1 MRIENYANITS
12 LGKTNVGD
20 LMNRLNPGDVIRAKV
35 VEITSDEAVLKLS
48 DGTLMQA
55 KMLETMNAKAGDTVM
70 LTVSSKSEGT
80 LFLES
85 IKNLSQI
92 IQPNAD
98 TLNSLL
104 EKLQIKPDA
113 QNMQL
118 AAELLK
124 AGSPVTAESLEQ
136 SIALLKSLPVLDAEK
151 AVYITSKGL
160 NISQADIELLSKL
173 LEGDL
178 KLGQQLK
185 DIQALLNQI
194 NDAKSDQTG
203 SKAYAQAQKAASM
216 NDQAGTGNQ
225 AAGVANN
232 QTVSTTAN
240 QTSGASGNQPAGTS
254 INQEVIVQNAS
265 GNNVANTG
273 DTVNQTHAQT
283 VQSQATQIT
292 VASQEA
298 HIAGQ
303 SEVPSETTG
312 AAGTN
317 ASRTNVSR
325 TPADYKALADPET
338 SAASSQLPETAS
350 KAVTA
355 HVTTATDLHEKQAI
369 NGANRDLASLS
380 ASNETVSKET
390 PADKFSKL
398 IETVMDL
405 YVKTNSD
412 KLASELDVNKLKN
425 ELYEKLNVLKATIQ
439 SSEGYDPKEMAGLL
453 KAATQIDDTL
463 RLFNQM
469 NSSNIMYYQMP
480 VSIAGHN
487 TTAELYVMKRQKNKR
502 KIDPHNTVMFISLD
516 TKNIGRIET
525 LLDVKGSN
533 ITVNLRTESKQIID
547 FIKGQIKDLYKGFDD
562 CGYKLASIRY
572 SVIDSATSP
581 IQQEKLLSEILNKNY
596 GKVDYRI

>member
-1 MRIENYANITS
+1 MRIDNYANIPS
-12 LGKTNVGD
+12 SSKTNVGD
-20 LMNRLNPGDVIRAKV
+20 LINRLDSGDMIRAKV
-35 VEITSDEAVLKLS
+35 IEITSDEAVLKLS
-48 DGTLMQA
+48 DGTVMHA

-92 IQPNAD
+92 IEPNIKA
-98 TLNSLL
+98 LNRLL

-118 AAELLK
+118 AAELMK
-124 AGSPVTAESLEQ
+124 SGDPVTAERLEQ
-136 SIALLKSLPVLDAEK
+136 SIALLKSLPGLDAEK

-160 NISQADIELLSKL
+160 NINHADIELLSRL

-203 SKAYAQAQKAASM
+203 SKAYAQTQKAASM
-216 NDQAGTGNQ
+216 NDQA
-225 AAGVANN
+225 AAATTN
-232 QTVSTTAN
+232 QTTSANAN
-240 QTSGASGNQPAGTS
+240 QTTGASGNQPAGTS
-254 INQEVIVQNAS
+254 HNQEVIVQNAS
-265 GNNVANTG
+265 GNHVTNTG
-273 DTVNQTHAQT
+273 DTVNNTNAQT
-283 VQSQATQIT
+283 VQSQAAQIT
-292 VASQEA
+292 STSQETL
-298 HIAGQ
+298 ITGQ
-303 SEVPSETTG
+303 SEVASETTG
-312 AAGTN
+312 SSGAIT
-317 ASRTNVSR
+317 SR
-325 TPADYKALADPET
+325 TPAEREAPEAPEA
-338 SAASSQLPETAS
+338 SAASSQLLETES
-350 KAVTA
+350 KPVTA
-355 HVTTATDLHEKQAI
+355 HASSATVPHEKQTI
-369 NGANRDLASLS
+369 SEENRDFTSIS
-380 ASNETVSKET
+380 ASNETFSKDT
-390 PADKFSKL
+390 PLADKFSKL

-405 YVKTNSD
+405 FVKTDSK
-412 KLASELDVNKLKN
+412 KLASELDVNKLKS

-439 SSEGYDPKEMAGLL
+439 SSEGYDSNETAGLL

-516 TKNIGRIET
+516 TKHIGRIET

-547 FIKGQIKDLYKGFDD
+547 FIKGQIKDLYKGFDA

-572 SVIDSATSP
+572 SVIDSATPP

>member
-1 MRIENYANITS
+1 MRIEDYANIPS
-12 LGKTNVGD
+12 SDKANVGD
-20 LMNRLNPGDVIRAKV
+20 LMNRLDTGDVIRAKV
-35 VEITSDEAVLKLS
+35 INITSDEAVLKLS
-48 DGTLMQA
+48 DGTVMHA

-92 IQPNAD
+92 IQPNNE
-98 TLNSLL
+98 TLNSML

-124 AGSPVTAESLEQ
+124 AGEPVTAEHLEQ
-136 SIALLKSLPVLDAEK
+136 SITLLKSLPGLDAEK

-160 NISQADIELLSKL
+160 NINHADIELLSKL

-185 DIQALLNQI
+185 DIQTLLNQI

-203 SKAYAQAQKAASM
+203 SKAYTQAQNAASM
-216 NDQAGTGNQ
+216 NDQVAGTTTNQ
-225 AAGVANN
+225 AAGAANN
-232 QTVSTTAN
+232 QTT
-240 QTSGASGNQPAGTS
+240 GASGNQPTSTS
-254 INQEVIVQNAS
+254 INQEVIVQNTS
-265 GNNVANTG
+265 GSNATNNG
-273 DTVNQTHAQT
+273 DTVNNTNAQT
-283 VQSQATQIT
+283 VQSQDAQIIA
-292 VASQEA
+292 ASQEA
-298 HIAGQ
+298 NIAGQ
-303 SEVPSETTG
+303 SDVASETTG

-317 ASRTNVSR
+317 ASRIPAERGTNAAS
-325 TPADYKALADPET
+325 ET
-338 SAASSQLPETAS
+338 SAASSQLSETAS
-350 KAVTA
+350 KSATA
-355 HVTTATDLHEKQAI
+355 NVSTATDPNEKQAI
-369 NGANRDLASLS
+369 IGANRDLASLI

-405 YVKTNSD
+405 FVKTDSD
-412 KLASELDVNKLKN
+412 KLASELDVNKLRS
-425 ELYEKLNVLKATIQ
+425 ELYEKLNVLKAAIQ
-439 SSEGYDPKEMAGLL
+439 SSEGYDSKETTGLL

-487 TTAELYVMKRQKNKR
+487 TTAELYVMKRHKNKR

-516 TKNIGRIET
+516 TKHIGRIET

-547 FIKGQIKDLYKGFDD
+547 FIKGQIKDLYKGFDA